1 MTSQASHVIRDLW
14 QTDRP
19 LTAIGFLML
28 GALGAAALGL
38 WLDPRAIGGA
48 PAWLK
53 PAKFAASFVIY
64 AFTFAWLF
72 RYLGPWQRTRRM
84 VSWTTAAVLAIEFAI
99 IATQAWRGTTSHF
112 NVSTPLDTA
121 LFGTMGAA
129 IFLQTAVSMTVAVAL
144 WRARFADPALG
155 WALRLGMIL
164 TIVGASTGG
173 LMVRPTHAQLADA
186 RAGRGMPVS
195 GAHSVS
201 GPDGGAGM
209 PGTGWSA
216 EHGDLRVP
224 HFVGL
229 HGIQALGLFAFFFAS
244 PRRVRL
250 VLAAASSYTA
260 LFAVL
265 LWQALR
271 GQSILQPDSVMLAVS
286 GGWLVATAAAMYA
299 ATRSTSLPRPAL
311 VY

>member
-28 GALGAAALGL
+28 LALGAAALGL

-99 IATQAWRGTTSHF
+99 VATQAWRGTTSHF

-129 IFLQTAVSMTVAVAL
+129 IFLQTAVSMTVAVTL

-173 LMVRPTHAQLADA
+173 LMVRPTHEQLADA

-195 GAHSVS
+195 GAHSVG
-201 GPDGGAGM
+201 GPDGGAGV

-229 HGIQALGLFAFFFAS
+229 HGIQALGLFAFFFGS

-271 GQSILQPDSVMLAVS
+271 GQSILQPDSVMLAVL

-299 ATRSTSLPRPAL
+299 ATRFTSLPRPAL